1 MNNIRTM
8 TFLRGRE
15 TPAAAS
21 FAPGDRVAMHPAMRL
36 LRHAHGRPR
45 GTVEKS
51 TGARVRVLWD
61 GADRATVVHPS
72 QLIGV

>member
-1 MNNIRTM
+1 MNNIRTI

-21 FAPGDRVAMHPAMRL
+21 FAPGARVAMHPAMRL
-36 LRHAHGRPR
+36 LRHVRGRSH

-51 TGARVRVLWD
+51 ARTRVYVLWD
-61 GADRATVVHPS
+61 GTASATAVHPS